1 MNGKNFLGYNMQYA
15 IVAGGRRG
23 NITLGHI
30 LCFATATDEEP
41 VLGYSLAPSLQFI
54 ESACFLPTANT
65 CINRMN
71 LTRGSI
77 ENPLP
82 SADIIF
88 NLYDYAFANSYFGL
102 T

>member
-1 MNGKNFLGYNMQYA
+1 MIGKNFLGYNMQYA

-23 NITLGHI
+23 NMTLGHI

-41 VLGYSLAPSLQFI
+41 VLGYSLAPALQFI

-71 LTRGSI
+71 LTRGSKTLCHLQI
-77 ENPLP
+77 LLLFCR
-82 SADIIF
+82 IQILF
-88 NLYDYAFANSYFGL
+88 
-102 T
+102 

>member
-1 MNGKNFLGYNMQYA
+1 LKPEFSEDGSNDRKFEGEVYSMFLKYLSRLLFG
-15 IVAGGRRG
+15 
-23 NITLGHI
+23 TL
-30 LCFATATDEEP
+30 
-41 VLGYSLAPSLQFI
+41 VQFI
-54 ESACFLPTANT
+54 QSVCFLPTANT

-82 SADIIF
+82 SADVLF

-102 T
+102 I